1 MGINHF
7 DTAPYYSMGVSEIE
21 LGKFIRNKKN
31 ITFTSKFGI
40 YPKRFVKNFYGN
52 LSYKIYK
59 KVSNISDYYINFSKE
74 LAEKSLEGSLKRMN
88 IDVLDYFFVHEP
100 DITMINIYEIHDWL
114 ERQRQKGNI
123 KFFGLAGQQKNIS
136 RILELD
142 NSLWNIIQTNDGLET
157 KNEIDEKELHK
168 IKFRYGYFQN
178 FKHDN
183 SNIDGKCK
191 EILSRNRSS
200 SIIFSTR
207 KKKNIDNLIK
217 NFGFV

>member
-7 DTAPYYSMGVSEIE
+7 DTSPYYSMGISEIE

-31 ITFTSKFGI
+31 ITLTSKFGI
-40 YPKRFVKNFYGN
+40 YPNRFVKNFYGN

-100 DITMINIYEIHDWL
+100 DIKIINIYEIHDWL
-114 ERQRQKGNI
+114 ERQRQKGKI
-123 KFFGLAGQQKNIS
+123 KYFGLAGQQKNIS
-136 RILELD
+136 KILAYD

-157 KNEIDEKELHK
+157 KNEIDEKDLYK
-168 IKFRYGYFQN
+168 IKFRYGYFHD

-183 SNIDGKCK
+183 SNINSKCK
-191 EILSRNRSS
+191 KILSRNRNS

-207 KKKNIDNLIK
+207 KKKILII
-217 NFGFV
+217 